1 MGRMVIKKIYNNN
14 VLLVED
20 EKQMEMILLGK
31 GLAFGKK
38 TGDTIDVQKA
48 EKRFVIDSPE
58 LTAEFSELMNQIPAN
73 HLELSW
79 NIIEEAQKELNVTFS
94 DAIYVGLTDHI
105 HYALYRYK
113 QNTPLKNYLLWEI
126 KRFYPKEFE
135 AAKKALKTIA
145 YYENIWLPEDEA
157 GYIALHFVNGVQ
169 NGEKMETTIL
179 ITQTVQELLR
189 IIQIHFNMHLDEK
202 SLDYQRLVTHIRY
215 FAHRLM
221 ASELIEG
228 DDDTLYE
235 QVRAVYPDC
244 YACVCRIEEYFLKK
258 FQVQITREEQMY
270 LMLHI
275 GRVVRRDKNKKA

>member
-1 MGRMVIKKIYNNN
+1 MIIKKIYNNN

-20 EKQMEMILLGK
+20 ERQLEMILMGK

-38 TGDTIDVQKA
+38 PGDSVAAENA
-48 EKRFVIDSPE
+48 EKRFVIHSPE
-58 LTAEFSELMNQIPAN
+58 LNAEFSELMNQIPAN
-73 HLELSW
+73 HLELAW
-79 NIIEEAQKELNVTFS
+79 RIIEDAQKELNVTFS
-94 DAIYVGLTDHI
+94 DGIYIGLTDHI
-105 HYALYRYK
+105 NYALHRHK
-113 QNTPLKNYLLWEI
+113 QNAPLKNYLLWEI

-169 NGEKMETTIL
+169 DGEKMETTIL
-179 ITQTVQELLR
+179 ITQTVQELIR
-189 IIQIHFNMHLDEK
+189 IIQIHFNMQLDEK

-221 ASELIEG
+221 SSGLIEG
-228 DDDTLYE
+228 DDDTLFE

-244 YACVCRIEEYFLKK
+244 YACVCRITDYFLKK
-258 FQVQITREEQMY
+258 FQVRITKEEQMY

-275 GRVVRRDKNKKA
+275 GRVVRRKNKKTEP

>member
-1 MGRMVIKKIYNNN
+1 MIIKKIYNNN

-20 EKQMEMILLGK
+20 EKQLEMILMGK

-38 TGDTIDVQKA
+38 TGDSVSGDDA

-58 LTAEFSELMNQIPAN
+58 LTAEFSQLMNQIPAN

-79 NIIEEAQKELNVTFS
+79 RIIEDAQRELNVTFS
-94 DAIYVGLTDHI
+94 DVIYVGLTDHI

-126 KRFYPKEFE
+126 KRFYPREFE
-135 AAKKALKTIA
+135 AARKALKTIA

-157 GYIALHFVNGVQ
+157 GYMALHFVNGVQ

-179 ITQTVQELLR
+179 ITQTVQELIR
-189 IIQIHFNMHLDEK
+189 IIQIHFNMQLDEK

-215 FAHRLM
+215 FSHRLM
-221 ASELIEG
+221 VSELIEG
-228 DDDTLYE
+228 DDDTLFE
-235 QVRAVYPDC
+235 QVKAVYPDC
-244 YACVCRIEEYFLKK
+244 YSCVCKISDYFMKK
-258 FQVQITREEQMY
+258 FQVPITKEEQMY

-275 GRVVRRDKNKKA
+275 SRVIRRKNRKTES